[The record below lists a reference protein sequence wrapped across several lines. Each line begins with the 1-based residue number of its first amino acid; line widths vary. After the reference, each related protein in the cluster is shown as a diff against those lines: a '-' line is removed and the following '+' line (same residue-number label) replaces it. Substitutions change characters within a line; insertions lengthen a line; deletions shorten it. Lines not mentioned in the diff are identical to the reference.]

1 MILAMHKE
9 SHSYL
14 EGLRDHPWYAPKG
27 VEVENLLLNHGLGTK
42 SAKQV

>member
-9 SHSYL
+9 NQSYL
-14 EGLRDHPWYAPKG
+14 EGFWGHPWYAPKG
-27 VEVENLLLNHGLGTK
+27 VEMANLLLNHGLGTK